1 MDKMNRMIQK
11 EFSKMKCA
19 MVILNYRDSE
29 RAVKLAKRVEAF
41 AAVDHIVIVD
51 NNSQDGSYERMLSC
65 KSDKI
70 EIIKSDKNGG
80 FAAGNNIGAKYI
92 VTQYHPEYLFFANT
106 DTIFEEENILKCM
119 NVLSTNSSL
128 GLVSTRM
135 YGPDEKEQKASYEYP
150 TYRSLL
156 KGLFW
161 IQRKKWYNQMQKN
174 LSTENEFPEIME
186 VDYIRG
192 SFMFFRAAAL
202 EKAGYFDDHTFLYF
216 EEPIVCTRLNRK
228 GYKVGLITDT
238 YYIHDHMEADTN
250 KNAKSIK
257 RYNESMYYF
266 CKEYLD
272 ISLWERFIMRVSMV
286 YSAIEIESVELI
298 KKIVGKNK

>member
-1 MDKMNRMIQK
+1 
-11 EFSKMKCA
+11 
-19 MVILNYRDSE
+19 
-29 RAVKLAKRVEAF
+29 
-41 AAVDHIVIVD
+41 
-51 NNSQDGSYERMLSC
+51 
-65 KSDKI
+65 
-70 EIIKSDKNGG
+70 
-80 FAAGNNIGAKYI
+80 
-92 VTQYHPEYLFFANT
+92 
-106 DTIFEEENILKCM
+106 
-119 NVLSTNSSL
+119 
-128 GLVSTRM
+128 
-135 YGPDEKEQKASYEYP
+135 
-150 TYRSLL
+150 
-156 KGLFW
+156 
-161 IQRKKWYNQMQKN
+161 MQKN

-202 EKAGYFDDHTFLYF
+202 EEAGYFDDHTFLYF

-286 YSAIEIESVELI
+286 YSAIEIEGVELI
-298 KKIVGKNK
+298 KKMVGKNK